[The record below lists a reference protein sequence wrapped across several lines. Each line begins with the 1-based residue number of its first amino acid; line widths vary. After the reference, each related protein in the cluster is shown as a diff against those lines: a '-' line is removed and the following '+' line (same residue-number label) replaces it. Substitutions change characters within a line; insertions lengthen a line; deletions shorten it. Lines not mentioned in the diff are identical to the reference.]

1 MYFSIFEKIA
11 DNYDRGDS
19 EYILRTANHGEIR
32 MDAGEMAQLRK
43 AILLAIPYSKDEA
56 IEARHKL
63 LTAIPF
69 TDKEK
74 AKYRKMLLEEI
85 PITEEEIMAHVKDKA
100 IKLVEE
106 ELA

>member
-1 MYFSIFEKIA
+1 MYFSIFTKVA
-11 DNYDRGDS
+11 DNYNRGDS
-19 EYILRTANHGEIR
+19 EYILKTNSCQIH
-32 MDAGEMAQLRK
+32 MDVSEMAALRK

-63 LTAIPF
+63 LTAMPF

-74 AKYRKMLLEEI
+74 AHYRKMLLEEI
-85 PITEEEIMAHVKDKA
+85 PITEAEIIAHEKDNA